1 MKNIA
6 VFISGGGT
14 NLQSLIDAFESG
26 LIRGGRIEMV
36 FSNKKDAFGLERAK
50 KHNIPAIYSA
60 PEDFPS
66 PEEYDSRLAGLLKE
80 RGIGLVCLAG
90 YMKILTKAF
99 LDNFNGD
106 IMNVHPALLPSFGGP
121 GMYGMHV
128 HEAVIGSGVKVS
140 GCTVHF
146 VDYGTD
152 TGPIIIQKT
161 VPVGQDDTPQVLQNR
176 ILPLEHEAYR
186 EAVKL
191 YCEGRLEIK
200 GRKVFI
206 R

>member
-1 MKNIA
+1 
-6 VFISGGGT
+6 
-14 NLQSLIDAFESG
+14 
-26 LIRGGRIEMV
+26 
-36 FSNKKDAFGLERAK
+36 
-50 KHNIPAIYSA
+50 
-60 PEDFPS
+60 
-66 PEEYDSRLAGLLKE
+66 
-80 RGIGLVCLAG
+80 
-90 YMKILTKAF
+90 
-99 LDNFNGD
+99 
-106 IMNVHPALLPSFGGP
+106 
-121 GMYGMHV
+121 MYGMHV

>member
-26 LIRGGRIEMV
+26 LIKDGRIEMV
-36 FSNKKDAFGLERAK
+36 LSNKKNAFGLERAK
-50 KHNIPAIYSA
+50 KHNIPALYSS
-60 PEDFPS
+60 PEDFS
-66 PEEYDSRLAGLLKE
+66 SAEAYDSQLAGLLKE
-80 RGIGLVCLAG
+80 RGIRLVCLAG
-90 YMKILTKAF
+90 YMKILTKTF
-99 LDNFNGD
+99 LDNFKGD

-152 TGPIIIQKT
+152 TGPIIIQKV
-161 VPVGQDDTPQVLQNR
+161 VPVVQDDTPQALQNR